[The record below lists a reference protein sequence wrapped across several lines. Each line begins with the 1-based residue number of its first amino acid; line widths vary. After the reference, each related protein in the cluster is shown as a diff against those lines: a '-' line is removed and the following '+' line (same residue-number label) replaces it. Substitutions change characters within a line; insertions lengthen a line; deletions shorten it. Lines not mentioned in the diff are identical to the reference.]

1 MDTFKRLFALL
12 NEDQINKI
20 QNAKICIVGIGG
32 VGSVAT
38 ETLARCGIGNF
49 ILCDFD
55 TVAKSNINR
64 QIIANQN
71 TIGRFKVDV
80 AKEKILEI
88 NPNAKVE
95 IIKEKFSS
103 ELSLFDFKFD
113 YLIDAIDD
121 INNKFLLIKTCLEKD
136 IKFISSMGTAKK
148 FDSSL
153 LKVVDINKTSYDPLA
168 RKIRKMLRDNN
179 INKKFMVVSSTE
191 EPKNSDILGSYMV
204 VTAYS
209 GLLLADYILKQI
221 INSK

>member
-1 MDTFKRLFALL
+1 MDRFKRLFSLL
-12 NEDQINKI
+12 NDNQIERI
-20 QNAKICIVGIGG
+20 QNAKVCIVGIGG

-38 ETLARCGIGNF
+38 EVLARSGISKF
-49 ILCDFD
+49 VLCDFD
-55 TVAKSNINR
+55 VVQESNINR
-64 QIIANQN
+64 QVIANQN
-71 TIGRFKVDV
+71 TIGKYKVDV

-88 NPNAKVE
+88 NPNACVE
-95 IIKEKFSS
+95 VIKERFSN

-136 IKFISSMGTAKK
+136 IPFISSMGTAKK

-168 RKIRKMLRDNN
+168 KRIRKMLRDNN

-204 VTAYS
+204 VSAYS
-209 GLLLADYILKQI
+209 GLLLADYIIKEI
-221 INSK
+221 IK

>member
-20 QNAKICIVGIGG
+20 QNAKVCIVGIGG

-95 IIKEKFSS
+95 IIKEKF
-103 ELSLFDFKFD
+103 K
-113 YLIDAIDD
+113 
-121 INNKFLLIKTCLEKD
+121 
-136 IKFISSMGTAKK
+136 
-148 FDSSL
+148 
-153 LKVVDINKTSYDPLA
+153 
-168 RKIRKMLRDNN
+168 
-179 INKKFMVVSSTE
+179 
-191 EPKNSDILGSYMV
+191 
-204 VTAYS
+204 
-209 GLLLADYILKQI
+209 
-221 INSK
+221 

>member
-1 MDTFKRLFALL
+1 MDRFKRLFALL
-12 NEDQINKI
+12 NDNQIERI
-20 QNAKICIVGIGG
+20 QNAKVCIVGIGG

-38 ETLARCGIGNF
+38 EVLARSGISKF
-49 ILCDFD
+49 VLCDFD
-55 TVAKSNINR
+55 VVQESNINR
-64 QIIANQN
+64 QVIANQN
-71 TIGRFKVDV
+71 TIGKYKVDV

-88 NPNAKVE
+88 NPNACVE
-95 IIKEKFSS
+95 VIKERFSN

-136 IKFISSMGTAKK
+136 IPFISSMGTAKK

-168 RKIRKMLRDNN
+168 KRIRKMLRDNN

-209 GLLLADYILKQI
+209 GLLLADYIIKEI
-221 INSK
+221 IK